1 MTVLQHIACPC
12 GIIRAIVIL
21 VVARLLLTPAQEFFF
36 VPGTRLE
43 AYLLLA
49 TFMDL
54 FSRSAGVF
62 AEISEKK
69 EEGKTN
75 LRAILPK
82 VIEGLS
88 SSNYGGLLLVP
99 VWFGCLLI
107 YFLK

>member
-1 MTVLQHIACPC
+1 MTVFQHIACPC

-21 VVARLLLTPAQEFFF
+21 VVARLLLTPAQEFLLI
-36 VPGTRLE
+36 PGTRLE

-54 FSRSAGVF
+54 FSRSVGVLT
-62 AEISEKK
+62 AISEKK

-75 LRAILPK
+75 FRAILPK

-88 SSNYGGLLLVP
+88 SSNHGGLLLVP
-99 VWFGCLLI
+99 VWLGCLLI